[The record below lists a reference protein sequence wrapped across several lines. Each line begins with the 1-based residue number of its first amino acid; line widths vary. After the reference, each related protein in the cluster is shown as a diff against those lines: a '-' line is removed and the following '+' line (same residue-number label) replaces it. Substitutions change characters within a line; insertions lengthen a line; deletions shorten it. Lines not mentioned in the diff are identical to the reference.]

1 MLALTLTVTP
11 SAAHPSN
18 KSDHGLNETTYC
30 TLWAGDED
38 VSNVSALESRPN
50 ESSAE
55 LCTIAAGTDIPL
67 DTPPK
72 AVEQWNRGD
81 LQEFPTTDATQS
93 VHPLNA
99 TLSDGRFIK
108 DAYTEIFAVQPS
120 TRARLSPTD
129 QPLYVASNGTLLGT
143 VDYRVAVP
151 TAETTDNRR
160 TNWEVVDHEI
170 VGTRLLV
177 DGDVESTASGTH
189 TPELPYSLDSQ
200 TDEPHS
206 LTLVAEI
213 AVTVERR
220 VSVCTA
226 RDARGTCLEWNTQRE
241 RRTETHIVR
250 DSTDVVAYDLTI
262 SGYHAVYP
270 NGDLG
275 LVVYKNQPW
284 LGYSLPNGDVRGVW
298 RFYSARDPEWDTLV
312 TSTDEGQTVDHSSL
326 HPLQVHAYPI
336 ETGPTPSPRRTVTI
350 LETYGVET
358 QPPTLPETVLL
369 GATDEPY
376 TASYGIAT
384 RTKSTENDLTAV
396 TAYGLVRGVEA
407 DASESSFVTVPLNE
421 SELTLDVLNT
431 TEDSVT
437 VRVSLRDTQTGEPI
451 NTHGR
456 EEYVVLQ
463 GQRMN
468 TSDNGTLTTTLS
480 QSTGSVSARYEPGR
494 WWRSVP
500 GYVGD
505 SDVVYVRGPI
515 QSTLSVLYEVAVPV
529 SLFLLSVFFIDRI
542 TGWRVWPPWRR
553 L

>member
-1 MLALTLTVTP
+1 MSV
-11 SAAHPSN
+11 AHPSN

-38 VSNVSALESRPN
+38 VSNVSAFEDLSN

-55 LCTIAAGTDIPL
+55 LCTLAAGTDIPL
-67 DTPPK
+67 DTPPE

-81 LQEFPTTDATQS
+81 LQDFPQTDATQS
-93 VHPLNA
+93 IYPPNA
-99 TLSDGRFIK
+99 TLSNGRFVK

-120 TRARLSPTD
+120 TRARLSPSD

-151 TAETTDNRR
+151 ANTTHGDRR

-170 VGTRLLV
+170 VETRLLV
-177 DGDVESTASGTH
+177 NGEVESTTSGTH
-189 TPELPYSLDSQ
+189 TPELPYSLASQ

-226 RDARGTCLEWNTQRE
+226 RDARGACLEWDIQRE
-241 RRTETHIVR
+241 RRTETQVVR
-250 DSTDVVAYDLTI
+250 DSIDVVAYDLTI
-262 SGYHAVYP
+262 SGYRAVYP

-312 TSTDEGQTVDHSSL
+312 TSTDEGQTVEHSSL
-326 HPLQVHAYPI
+326 HPLQVNAFPI

-350 LETYGVET
+350 LETYGIET
-358 QPPTLPETVLL
+358 QPPTVPKTVLL
-369 GATDEPY
+369 DTIDEPY

-384 RTKSTENDLTAV
+384 RTTTTEHNLTSV
-396 TAYGLVRGVEA
+396 TAYGLVRGVEV
-407 DASESSFVTVPLNE
+407 DASESSFATVPINE
-421 SELTLDVLNT
+421 SELTLEVLNT

-437 VRVSLRDTQTGEPI
+437 VRVRLRDAQTGEPI
-451 NTHGR
+451 NTLSR
-456 EEYVVLQ
+456 EGYVVLED
-463 GQRMN
+463 QRVN
-468 TSDNGTLTTTLS
+468 TSNNGTVTTTLS
-480 QSTGSVSARYEPGR
+480 HSAGGVSARYEPGH

-505 SDVVYVRGPI
+505 SDVVYVRGPM
-515 QSTLSVLYEVAVPV
+515 QSMLSVLYEVAVSV
-529 SLFLLSVFFIDRI
+529 SLFLLGVFFIDRI
-542 TGWRVWPPWRR
+542 TGWHVWPPWRR

>member
-1 MLALTLTVTP
+1 MSV
-11 SAAHPSN
+11 AHPSN

-38 VSNVSALESRPN
+38 VSNVSAFEDLSN

-55 LCTIAAGTDIPL
+55 LCTLAAGTDIPL
-67 DTPPK
+67 DTPPE

-81 LQEFPTTDATQS
+81 LQDFPQTDATQS
-93 VHPLNA
+93 IHPPNA
-99 TLSDGRFIK
+99 TLSNGRFVK

-120 TRARLSPTD
+120 TRARLSPSD

-151 TAETTDNRR
+151 ANTTHGDRR

-170 VGTRLLV
+170 VETRLLV
-177 DGDVESTASGTH
+177 NGEVESTTSGTH
-189 TPELPYSLDSQ
+189 TPELPYSLASQ
-200 TDEPHS
+200 TDELHS

-226 RDARGTCLEWNTQRE
+226 RDARGACLEWDIQRE
-241 RRTETHIVR
+241 RRTETQVVR
-250 DSTDVVAYDLTI
+250 DSIDVVAYDLTI
-262 SGYHAVYP
+262 SGYRAVYP

-312 TSTDEGQTVDHSSL
+312 TSTDEGQTVEHSSL
-326 HPLQVHAYPI
+326 HPLQVNAFPI

-350 LETYGVET
+350 LETYGIET
-358 QPPTLPETVLL
+358 QPPTVPKTVLL
-369 GATDEPY
+369 DTIDEPY

-384 RTKSTENDLTAV
+384 RTTTTEHNLTSV
-396 TAYGLVRGVEA
+396 TAYGLVRGVEV
-407 DASESSFVTVPLNE
+407 DASESSFATVPINE
-421 SELTLDVLNT
+421 SELTLEVLNT

-437 VRVSLRDTQTGEPI
+437 VRVRLRDAQTGEPI
-451 NTHGR
+451 NTLSR
-456 EEYVVLQ
+456 EGYVVLED
-463 GQRMN
+463 QRVN
-468 TSDNGTLTTTLS
+468 TSNNGTVTTTLS
-480 QSTGSVSARYEPGR
+480 HSAGGVSARYEPGH

-505 SDVVYVRGPI
+505 SDVVYVRGPM
-515 QSTLSVLYEVAVPV
+515 QSMLSVLYEVAVSV
-529 SLFLLSVFFIDRI
+529 SLFLLGVFFIDRI
-542 TGWRVWPPWRR
+542 TGWHVWPPWRR